1 MWYAAAFVGG
11 IFVSSIVWRI
21 ITHKVATK
29 AATDAMMIGYSVA
42 IDHLSEGVFSD
53 ALYLEG
59 KFRNPS
65 QGISYVERGERF
77 KDEQ

>member
-11 IFVSSIVWRI
+11 VLVSSVVWRVI
-21 ITHKVATK
+21 AHKVATK

-59 KFRNPS
+59 KFRDPS
-65 QGISYVERGERF
+65 QDISYVERGERF
-77 KDEQ
+77 KNEQ

>member
-11 IFVSSIVWRI
+11 IFVSSVVWRI

-59 KFRNPS
+59 KFRDPS
-65 QGISYVERGERF
+65 QVPNHE
-77 KDEQ
+77 EQ